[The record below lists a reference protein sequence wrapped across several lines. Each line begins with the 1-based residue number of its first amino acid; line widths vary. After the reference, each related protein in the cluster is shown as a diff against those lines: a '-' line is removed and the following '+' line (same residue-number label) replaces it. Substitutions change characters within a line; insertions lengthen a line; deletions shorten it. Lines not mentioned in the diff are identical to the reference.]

1 MKINTISCKN
11 ISLSF
16 DNKNIIND
24 FNEVF
29 EINTLSAIKGL
40 NGTGKSSLLKLITGL
55 NSNYSGNIF
64 YDDKN
69 INQFSSREISNCVS
83 YVGTRN
89 HFTFP
94 ISVAELLNTGRYNYQ
109 NIFGKI
115 SESDHQNI
123 LTIVEEIGIMDLY
136 TKNVQ
141 NLSDGELQQ
150 VMIALALVRDT
161 SFIILDE
168 PTSFL
173 DYKNREKIWNL
184 LVALKNKGKGIII
197 ASHDI
202 FEIEK
207 YADRITELK

>member
-1 MKINTISCKN
+1 
-11 ISLSF
+11 
-16 DNKNIIND
+16 
-24 FNEVF
+24 
-29 EINTLSAIKGL
+29 
-40 NGTGKSSLLKLITGL
+40 
-55 NSNYSGNIF
+55 
-64 YDDKN
+64 
-69 INQFSSREISNCVS
+69 
-83 YVGTRN
+83 
-89 HFTFP
+89 
-94 ISVAELLNTGRYNYQ
+94 
-109 NIFGKI
+109 
-115 SESDHQNI
+115 
-123 LTIVEEIGIMDLY
+123 MDLY

>member
-1 MKINTISCKN
+1 MRQIRKTPPPS
-11 ISLSF
+11 
-16 DNKNIIND
+16 
-24 FNEVF
+24 
-29 EINTLSAIKGL
+29 TP
-40 NGTGKSSLLKLITGL
+40 
-55 NSNYSGNIF
+55 
-64 YDDKN
+64 
-69 INQFSSREISNCVS
+69 
-83 YVGTRN
+83 
-89 HFTFP
+89 TF
-94 ISVAELLNTGRYNYQ
+94 YQ
-109 NIFGKI
+109 NNQPINHT
-115 SESDHQNI
+115 SVHQNI